1 MMKKKIKNIMFYIAI
16 PTTIAYIVFFL
27 LYYFYQRMFYE
38 YRLLAIIP
46 FLIVTMYLMKD
57 NRKEWRMIK
66 QQG

>member
-1 MMKKKIKNIMFYIAI
+1 MSVLKRES
-16 PTTIAYIVFFL
+16 TAYIVFFL

-46 FLIVTMYLMKD
+46 FLIVTMYLMID
-57 NRKEWRMIK
+57 NIREWRMIK

>member
-1 MMKKKIKNIMFYIAI
+1 MKKKIKNIMLYIAI

-46 FLIVTMYLMKD
+46 FLIVTMYLMID
-57 NRKEWRMIK
+57 NIREWKVIK